1 MKVLSMMILALT
13 LSVGNVLADEHDH
26 KDEKNHKHN
35 AVEGMVKESKTS
47 RRKKVEMCH
56 DCGKPEV
63 NCDCPE
69 EMKKK
74 EQEAKKK
81 AAQ

>member
-1 MKVLSMMILALT
+1 MKVLSMMVLALT
-13 LSVGNVLADEHDH
+13 LTTGNVLAEEHDH
-26 KDEKNHKHN
+26 KNEKNHKHSP
-35 AVEGMVKESKTS
+35 VEGMVKEAKSS

-69 EMKKK
+69 ELKAK
-74 EQEAKKK
+74 ER
-81 AAQ
+81 AAQKQ

>member
-1 MKVLSMMILALT
+1 MKILSMMVLALT
-13 LSVGNVLADEHDH
+13 LTAGNVLADENGP
-26 KDEKNHKHN
+26 KDEKSQKHN
-35 AVEGMVKESKTS
+35 AVQGMVKDAKSS

-69 EMKKK
+69 ELKAK
-74 EQEAKKK
+74 EK
-81 AAQ
+81 AAQKK

>member
-1 MKVLSMMILALT
+1 MKIFSFIMMSLLISSFAIAEET
-13 LSVGNVLADEHDH
+13 KPQTVQGI
-26 KDEKNHKHN
+26 
-35 AVEGMVKESKTS
+35 VKEAKSS

-69 EMKKK
+69 ELKKK
-74 EQEAKKK
+74 EQEAKK
-81 AAQ
+81 AAGQQ

>member
-1 MKVLSMMILALT
+1 MKVLSLMVLAFT
-13 LSVGNVLADEHDH
+13 LSAGSVLADEHDH
-26 KDEKNHKHN
+26 KDEKNHKQT
-35 AVEGMVKESKTS
+35 AVEGMVKEAKSS

-69 EMKKK
+69 ELKKK
-74 EQEAKKK
+74 EKEAQK
-81 AAQ
+81 Q